1 MLTVVLLTRVEGR
14 RWEYCASVAAS
25 TRNVSARPLQ
35 LAAAGG
41 EDAATSGR
49 KSSEVGAAS
58 SQPTSPSTSSSVRC
72 SSDSGDNTNLGKYFY
87 IGDKYFSAQTCSGT
101 LAGGRVVLR
110 RGRGRRR
117 RGTGGRGATSCC
129 PRAWRGRCPGS
140 RPRPGTRGGC
150 FGAPAVVTVTQ
161 LPCHESFKRI
171 FAKILQS
178 RRIFVL
184 ASQFHVYLLC
194 LRNPGEC
201 SSTPSLRL

>member
-35 LAAAGG
+35 LAAAAAAAGAG
-41 EDAATSGR
+41 QDAATSGR

-72 SSDSGDNTNLGKYFY
+72 SSDNGDNTNLGNFFY
-87 IGDKYFSAQTCSGT
+87 RVDNKYFSAQTCSRT
-101 LAGGRVVLR
+101 LAGGRAVLR

-117 RGTGGRGATSCC
+117 PGTGGQGAASCC
-129 PRAWRGRCPGS
+129 PGGWRGRCLGS

-150 FGAPAVVTVTQ
+150 CGAPAVLTVTQ
-161 LPCHESFKRI
+161 LPCQTNIRTI
-171 FAKILQS
+171 FHNH
-178 RRIFVL
+178 RE
-184 ASQFHVYLLC
+184 
-194 LRNPGEC
+194 G
-201 SSTPSLRL
+201 PSYYPL